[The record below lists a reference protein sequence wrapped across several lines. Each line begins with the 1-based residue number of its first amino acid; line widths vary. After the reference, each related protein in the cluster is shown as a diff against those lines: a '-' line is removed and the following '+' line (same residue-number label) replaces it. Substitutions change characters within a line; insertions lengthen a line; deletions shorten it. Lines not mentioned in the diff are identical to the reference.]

1 MLCQKLQKEQNKMAE
16 LKHIGRVVKTGK
28 KVLVAF
34 RTLPGASDRCLVV
47 PTESLPDS
55 YHDALINLVE
65 SNAGQSANE
74 FAEVLARTNFPDG
87 TIMLA
92 ALHSQ
97 GRMISVG
104 TSEIEMCPTNSHTV
118 ILSELNSLIA
128 EQKGVTVDSLA
139 VQRPLTDPNIQ
150 VRDVATIRDVDPP
163 KSQPLTPPT
172 TDAEPLTDDAVAKKY
187 RSDADRLSKEA
198 AQLRRM
204 AEDLVPTKKK
214 VSAVE

>member
-1 MLCQKLQKEQNKMAE
+1 MAE

-65 SNAGQSANE
+65 SNAGQSANV

-139 VQRPLTDPNIQ
+139 VQRPLTDPNIE
-150 VRDVATIRDVDPP
+150 VREVATVREVDPP
-163 KSQPLTPPT
+163 KSQPLTPET
-172 TDAEPLTDDAVAKKY
+172 TVTEPLTDEAMAKKY

>member
-1 MLCQKLQKEQNKMAE
+1 MAE

-139 VQRPLTDPNIQ
+139 VQRPLTDPNIE
-150 VRDVATIRDVDPP
+150 VREVATVREVDPP
-163 KSQPLTPPT
+163 KSQPLTPET
-172 TDAEPLTDDAVAKKY
+172 TVTEPLTDEAMAKKY

>member
-1 MLCQKLQKEQNKMAE
+1 MAE

-172 TDAEPLTDDAVAKKY
+172 DTEPLTDDAVAKKY
-187 RSDADRLSKEA
+187 RSDADRLRKEA

>member
-1 MLCQKLQKEQNKMAE
+1 MAE
-16 LKHIGRVVKTGK
+16 LKHVGRIIKTGK

-34 RTLPGASDRCLVV
+34 RTLPGASDRCLVI

-55 YHDALINLVE
+55 YHDALISLVE
-65 SNAGQSANE
+65 SNAGQAANE

-92 ALHSQ
+92 ALHTQ
-97 GRMISVG
+97 GRMVAVG

-118 ILSELNSLIA
+118 VLAELNQLIA
-128 EQKGVTVDSLA
+128 EQRGVTVDSLA
-139 VQRPLTDPNIQ
+139 VQRPITDPNVE
-150 VRDVATIRDVDPP
+150 VRDVATVRDVAAP
-163 KSQPLTPPT
+163 KSEPLTPPET
-172 TDAEPLTDDAVAKKY
+172 VSNEPLTDEAIAKKY

-204 AEDLVPTKKK
+204 AEELVPTKKK
-214 VSAVE
+214 ATVE

>member
-1 MLCQKLQKEQNKMAE
+1 M
-16 LKHIGRVVKTGK
+16 
-28 KVLVAF
+28 
-34 RTLPGASDRCLVV
+34 
-47 PTESLPDS
+47 
-55 YHDALINLVE
+55 
-65 SNAGQSANE
+65 SANE

-139 VQRPLTDPNIQ
+139 VQRPRTDPNIE
-150 VRDVATIRDVDPP
+150 VREVATVREVDPP
-163 KSQPLTPPT
+163 KSQPLTPET
-172 TDAEPLTDDAVAKKY
+172 TVTEPLTDEAMAKKY

>member
-1 MLCQKLQKEQNKMAE
+1 MAE

>member
-1 MLCQKLQKEQNKMAE
+1 MAE
-16 LKHIGRVVKTGK
+16 LKHVGRVVKTGK

-34 RTLPGASDRCLVV
+34 RTLPGASDRCLVI

-92 ALHSQ
+92 ALHTQ
-97 GRMISVG
+97 GRMVSVG

-118 ILSELNSLIA
+118 MLSELNSLIA
-128 EQKGVTVDSLA
+128 EQRGVTVDSLA
-139 VQRPLTDPNIQ
+139 VQRPLTDPNIE
-150 VRDVATIRDVDPP
+150 VREVATVREVDPP
-163 KSQPLTPPT
+163 KSQPFTPT
-172 TDAEPLTDDAVAKKY
+172 EASLDEPLTDEAMAKKY

-204 AEDLVPTKKK
+204 AEDLVPTTKKK
-214 VSAVE
+214 VTAVE